1 MENVGC
7 VTYNEKYL
15 YRGETPTLAKK
26 LKFSNTNLH
35 ELSHMWFGNLVTM
48 KWWDDLWLNEA
59 FATFMAFLVME
70 ISEATK
76 DYHETT
82 WVAFLEYKFWGI
94 QADSMTSTHP
104 VCANIADTDEAES
117 LFDGISYGKGSS
129 FVK

>member
-1 MENVGC
+1 
-7 VTYNEKYL
+7 
-15 YRGETPTLAKK
+15 
-26 LKFSNTNLH
+26 
-35 ELSHMWFGNLVTM
+35 M

-59 FATFMAFLVME
+59 FATFMAFLVQAT
-70 ISEATK
+70 SEATIE
-76 DYHETT
+76 YHETT

-117 LFDGISYGKGSS
+117 LFDGISYGKGSA